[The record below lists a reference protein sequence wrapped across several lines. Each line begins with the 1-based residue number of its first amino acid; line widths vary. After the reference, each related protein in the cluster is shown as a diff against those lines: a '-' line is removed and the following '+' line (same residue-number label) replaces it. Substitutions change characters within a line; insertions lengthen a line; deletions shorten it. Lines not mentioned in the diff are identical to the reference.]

1 MIETTL
7 SFMSEFR
14 DGEVKINRPY
24 GYMHKK
30 NGIFKQNVLII
41 LSLSQEE
48 PYFHI
53 LGTRNVTLK
62 VLFSVW
68 GPSRKLGFPNTKNRC
83 YYYFKSS
90 KNIKKTI
97 TDAHNT
103 IELMCV
109 LHRQLREKSCLP
121 MFFPLMFFFFFLRMK
136 PRKIKEDDA
145 PRTIACPHKVS
156 EVLSFWLDSDL

>member
-1 MIETTL
+1 
-7 SFMSEFR
+7 MSEFR

-62 VLFSVW
+62 VLFSV
-68 GPSRKLGFPNTKNRC
+68 
-83 YYYFKSS
+83 
-90 KNIKKTI
+90 
-97 TDAHNT
+97 
-103 IELMCV
+103 
-109 LHRQLREKSCLP
+109 
-121 MFFPLMFFFFFLRMK
+121 
-136 PRKIKEDDA
+136 
-145 PRTIACPHKVS
+145 
-156 EVLSFWLDSDL
+156 